1 MTKPNF
7 KTSNDEHFFKKKSE
21 STYDMKIIFFS
32 WTEID

>member
-7 KTSNDEHFFKKKSE
+7 KTSYDEHFFKKKSE